1 VIEIYAAIL
10 GASLGIA
17 GMSVSGFTR
26 RTSESREAV
35 IRLTAGVE
43 SIATKLED
51 LHQDMKAEKVQ
62 ATADRREIYERLND
76 HGNRL
81 TVLETTKARI
91 D

>member
-1 VIEIYAAIL
+1 
-10 GASLGIA
+10 
-17 GMSVSGFTR
+17 MSVSGFSR

-62 ATADRREIYERLND
+62 ANMDRKEIYERLNQ
-76 HGNRL
+76 HGNRISL
-81 TVLETTKARI
+81 LENKNGQDLNKNSI
-91 D
+91 LQ

>member
-1 VIEIYAAIL
+1 MIEIYAAIL
-10 GASLGIA
+10 GASLGMA

-26 RTSESREAV
+26 RSSESREAV

-62 ATADRREIYERLND
+62 ANMDRKEIYERLND
-76 HGNRL
+76 HGNRI
-81 TVLETTKARI
+81 TVLEATKARI